1 MIHEKTIST
10 KYLKYYRYIVVLLV
24 SIIAVTYSV
33 NAFLINGL
41 LGIALGLSYIV
52 LFIVVYLPHLNKLMK
67 SIKQIS
73 YDHEYLYVHEA
84 DQQLMLPLS
93 RIRDVELTSLDGL
106 YKFNLMDEQ
115 HFGKELNCK
124 TSMWY
129 PFNYK
134 KVDKEL
140 DFIRYLIKKA
150 KERNYQFTENN
161 ILTSNTPN

>member
-1 MIHEKTIST
+1 MINEKTIST
-10 KYLKYYRYIVVLLV
+10 KYLKYYRYFLILFISTMVLL
-24 SIIAVTYSV
+24 YSFQ
-33 NAFLINGL
+33 AFMMNGF
-41 LGIALGLSYIV
+41 LGIALGLSYAV
-52 LFIVVYLPHLNKLMK
+52 LFFMVYLPRVNKLMK
-67 SIKQIS
+67 SLKQIS

-93 RIRDVELTSLDGL
+93 RIKIVELTSLDGL

-115 HFGKELNCK
+115 HFGKELYCK

-134 KVDKEL
+134 KVDKDL

-150 KERNYQFTENN
+150 KERSYPITNNN
-161 ILTSNTPN
+161 ILTSNTPQ